1 MHHKPM
7 IDHKKKDNFGTR
19 TSSLVDIDRNFKPLS
34 NTERDSSKK
43 LIINNFKL
51 RFQNESN

>member
-19 TSSLVDIDRNFKPLS
+19 TSSLVDIDRNLKPLS